1 MTNAL
6 RSPGACLDVRIDD
19 ETRADVVAREA
30 LLDAAFGPA
39 RFRKTCE
46 RLRVG
51 RTPARGLA
59 LAARAGDQF
68 VGTVRLWHVQA
79 AGADALML
87 GPLAVAESHRGL
99 GIGDALV
106 REAIARATA
115 LGHRAIILV
124 GDAPYYAKFG
134 FSRELVVRLAMPGPV
149 ELDRFLGLEL
159 FPNALAEARG
169 RIVAT
174 GLRMGRRPA
183 AAGKGMKRD
192 ACATWARV
200 GASPSL
206 LWR

>member
-51 RTPARGLA
+51 RAPARGLA
-59 LAARAGDQF
+59 LAARAGDQL
-68 VGTVRLWHVQA
+68 VGTIRLWHVN
-79 AGADALML
+79 AGGVEALML
-87 GPLAVAESHRGL
+87 GPLAVASSQRGL
-99 GIGDALV
+99 GIGDALM
-106 REAIARATA
+106 REAIGRAKT
-115 LGHRAIILV
+115 LGHRSIILV

-134 FSRELVVRLAMPGPV
+134 FSRDPVLALAMPGPV

-159 FPNALAEARG
+159 AHGALTEARG
-169 RIVAT
+169 RVSAT
-174 GLRMGRRPA
+174 GRKAARRPVEERALRQA
-183 AAGKGMKRD
+183 A
-192 ACATWARV
+192 
-200 GASPSL
+200 
-206 LWR
+206 

>member
-59 LAARAGDQF
+59 LAARAGNQL
-68 VGTVRLWHVQA
+68 VGTLRLWHVN
-79 AGADALML
+79 AGGVEALML
-87 GPLAVAESHRGL
+87 GPLAVDASQRGR
-99 GIGDALV
+99 GIGDALM

-134 FSRELVVRLAMPGPV
+134 FSRDGVTRLAMPGPV

-159 FPNALAEARG
+159 TPGAFDDARG
-169 RIVAT
+169 RVVAT
-174 GLRMGRRPA
+174 GRKTARRPA
-183 AAGKGMKRD
+183 EEKALTRAA
-192 ACATWARV
+192 
-200 GASPSL
+200 
-206 LWR
+206 